1 MNVLLSSTAAQW
13 LFDLLFDI
21 RADQRTLRFPRLVQN
36 LNPSDRQRMKD
47 HYAVLGLEADASLA
61 EVKSAYRKNASKF
74 HPDKNSAPDAPTR
87 FREIQEAYELLSD
100 ATKRQA
106 YDENRRRSLLENPL
120 ESALGIWKNYINKV
134 LQ

>member
-1 MNVLLSSTAAQW
+1 
-13 LFDLLFDI
+13 
-21 RADQRTLRFPRLVQN
+21 
-36 LNPSDRQRMKD
+36 MKD
-47 HYAVLGLEADASLA
+47 HYAVLGIEADASLT
-61 EVKSAYRKNASKF
+61 EVKNAYRKSASKF
-74 HPDKNSAPDAPTR
+74 HPDKNSSPDAPTK

>member
-1 MNVLLSSTAAQW
+1 
-13 LFDLLFDI
+13 
-21 RADQRTLRFPRLVQN
+21 
-36 LNPSDRQRMKD
+36 MKD
-47 HYAVLGLEADASLA
+47 HYATLGIEADASLA
-61 EVKSAYRKNASKF
+61 EVKSAYRKNAARF
-74 HPDKNSAPDAPTR
+74 HPDKNSAPDAPAR

-120 ESALGIWKNYINKV
+120 ESALGIWKNYIYKV

>member
-1 MNVLLSSTAAQW
+1 
-13 LFDLLFDI
+13 
-21 RADQRTLRFPRLVQN
+21 
-36 LNPSDRQRMKD
+36 MKD

-61 EVKSAYRKNASKF
+61 EVKSAYRKSASKF

-100 ATKRQA
+100 PTRRQA
-106 YDENRRRSLLENPL
+106 YDENRRRSLVENPL
-120 ESALGIWKNYINKV
+120 ESALGIWKNYVNKV